1 MWTNTQEITD
11 LVTFT
16 AEILM
21 KNLIFCAFVV
31 KFGWVFLT
39 AQKWNY
45 KLRISLVIVNKS
57 AIFWWFGHI
66 NEKSSEAY
74 LGPVKQ
80 IVNN

>member
-1 MWTNTQEITD
+1 MWTNTQETTD

-21 KNLIFCAFVV
+21 KNLIFCAVVV

-45 KLRISLVIVNKS
+45 KLRISLVIV
-57 AIFWWFGHI
+57 IFWWFGHI